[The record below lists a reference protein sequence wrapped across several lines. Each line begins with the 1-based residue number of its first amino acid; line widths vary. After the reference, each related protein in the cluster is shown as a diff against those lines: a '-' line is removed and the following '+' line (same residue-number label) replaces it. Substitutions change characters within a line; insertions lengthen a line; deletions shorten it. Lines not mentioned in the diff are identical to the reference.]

1 MPANYNTR
9 ASGEQA
15 GSLQPDTGPRRC
27 VATGPATTFRSLET
41 IPIPVVSG
49 VGDEGAIPMLRPTM
63 LLWLPLALTL
73 GCGGAGSNDGGAGSN
88 DGGAGNESADEL
100 AGIIAE
106 IEDLYDRARPF
117 LEQQAAELAAAEEAY
132 NNAPWGRSSA
142 RPTAEDVEKRRL
154 RDERDQLRIRY
165 RNPQRTLENNLSTLE
180 ELRTA
185 YEDDT
190 WDLLT
195 MGMVSPRSFLIDDR
209 RTAERQLIRLEAG
222 CGAEAP
228 IPSNDDCEVE

>member
-1 MPANYNTR
+1 
-9 ASGEQA
+9 
-15 GSLQPDTGPRRC
+15 
-27 VATGPATTFRSLET
+27 
-41 IPIPVVSG
+41 
-49 VGDEGAIPMLRPTM
+49 MLRPTM

-88 DGGAGNESADEL
+88 DGGAGNEPADEL

-106 IEDLYDRARPF
+106 IEDLSDRARPF

-132 NNAPWGRSSA
+132 NNAPGRRIDA
-142 RPTAEDVEKRRL
+142 EKRRL
-154 RDERDQLRIRY
+154 SVERYQLQNRY
-165 RNPQRTLENNLSTLE
+165 RNPQRTLENNLRALE
-180 ELRTA
+180 RLRTA

-195 MGMVSPRSFLIDDR
+195 MGMVSPRSFLIDHR
-209 RTAERQLIRLEAG
+209 RTVERQLIRLEAG